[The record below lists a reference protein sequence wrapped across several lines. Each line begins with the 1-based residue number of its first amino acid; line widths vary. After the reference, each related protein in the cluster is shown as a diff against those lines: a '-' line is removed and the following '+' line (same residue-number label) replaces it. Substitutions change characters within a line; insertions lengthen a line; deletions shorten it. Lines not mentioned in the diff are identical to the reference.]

1 MLIQSLKAGAVLTL
15 TMAAFSAASAQGV
28 TSGQA
33 QNPASGATQATP
45 RVAQVTNNQSSIV
58 MLPSPAPGT
67 WPILL
72 TGAGMMGFAARRR
85 AFST

>member
-15 TMAAFSAASAQGV
+15 TMAAFSAAATPSQV
-28 TSGQA
+28 
-33 QNPASGATQATP
+33 QNPADGKTQATA
-45 RVAQVTNNQSSIV
+45 RVAPVTNHQSSIV

-72 TGAGMMGFAARRR
+72 SGVGMMGFAARRR
-85 AFST
+85 AFAA

>member
-15 TMAAFSAASAQGV
+15 TMAAFSVASAQGV
-28 TSGQA
+28 TPGQA
-33 QNPASGATQATP
+33 QNPASDATQATA
-45 RVAQVTNNQSSIV
+45 RVAQATNNQSSIF

-85 AFST
+85 TFSV